1 MCLAMF
7 HKYAMTTDNV
17 YTEFT
22 EEKLQTIGE
31 TKI

>member
-1 MCLAMF
+1 MHLCELM
-7 HKYAMTTDNV
+7 

-31 TKI
+31 TIYDIFIGN